1 MKYMHPMEIRFNEA
15 LNLALREA
23 LDEDKRVMLLG
34 EEVASPQGGAFAVT
48 KGLVDIY
55 GPGRIVDTPISENG
69 FVGVAVGAAMTGLRP
84 IAELMFSDF
93 IALAADQIIN
103 HAAKF
108 HYVYGG
114 QVKVPMVIRTAT
126 GGYRGYGATHSQFPA
141 AWFMNIPGLKA
152 VAPYTPRD
160 ARKMLRWAI
169 QDDNPVL
176 FFEHKLLYGQRGPV
190 PKDEDIPDK
199 ITAAILREGEDITL
213 VGFSYVLGMALEA
226 ADRLAETGVSVEVID
241 LRSLKPLDMSTILL
255 SLKKTGRIV
264 VVEEGPKTGGVG
276 AEIIARVSEE
286 ALEYLDG
293 PIVRVAAEDM
303 PIPASPDLERM
314 ILPSTD
320 AIADA
325 CKRTLSWD

>member
-1 MKYMHPMEIRFNEA
+1 MEIRFNEA

-23 LDEDKRVMLLG
+23 LDEDKHVMLLG

-55 GPGRIVDTPISENG
+55 GSGRIVDTPISENG

-84 IAELMFSDF
+84 VAELMFSDF
-93 IALAADQIIN
+93 ITLAADQIVN

-114 QVKVPMVIRTAT
+114 QVKVPLVIRTAT

-160 ARKMLRWAI
+160 ARQMLRWAI

-199 ITAAILREGEDITL
+199 ITAAILREGEDVTL

-226 ADRLAETGVSVEVID
+226 ANQLSKIGVSVEVID

-293 PIVRVAAEDM
+293 PVVRVAAEDT

-325 CKRTLSWD
+325 CRRTLSWD